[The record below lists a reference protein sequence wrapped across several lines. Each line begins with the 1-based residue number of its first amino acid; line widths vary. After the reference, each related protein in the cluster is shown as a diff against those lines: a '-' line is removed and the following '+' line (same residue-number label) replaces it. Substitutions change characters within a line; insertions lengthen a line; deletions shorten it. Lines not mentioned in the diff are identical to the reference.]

1 MHFFQDPHHKTVG
14 LMLAASVLWS
24 TGGILI
30 KLIPW
35 NAAFISGMRSLIA
48 GIALFVF
55 IRISGRKIRFNR
67 YSVSTAV
74 FMTGMMFAFVVSN
87 KLTTAANAIVLEYT
101 SPILILVFSAVFLKQ
116 KFMRQDITAVAA
128 VFLGISLSFFDHISP
143 GNLAG
148 NCVALLSGVFCAAM
162 YVICGEADMES
173 RVSGI
178 FLSQLLT
185 AAIGIPFAA
194 FDPPKVTLTAVLSL
208 IALGVFQIGISYI
221 FYAMALRDCPPLAC
235 SLIGAAEPLLNP
247 LWVFVFNGEAP
258 GVFPL
263 VGGGV
268 VILSV
273 TGWCVWRDRFLA
285 AQQ

>member
-1 MHFFQDPHHKTVG
+1 MHFFQDPHHKAVG

-24 TGGILI
+24 TGGIRFLGGI
-30 KLIPW
+30 FEAEIHAARYHCRCRGIP
-35 NAAFISGMRSLIA
+35 RH
-48 GIALFVF
+48 
-55 IRISGRKIRFNR
+55 
-67 YSVSTAV
+67 
-74 FMTGMMFAFVVSN
+74 
-87 KLTTAANAIVLEYT
+87 
-101 SPILILVFSAVFLKQ
+101 FSF
-116 KFMRQDITAVAA
+116 TAVAA

-143 GNLAG
+143 GHLAG